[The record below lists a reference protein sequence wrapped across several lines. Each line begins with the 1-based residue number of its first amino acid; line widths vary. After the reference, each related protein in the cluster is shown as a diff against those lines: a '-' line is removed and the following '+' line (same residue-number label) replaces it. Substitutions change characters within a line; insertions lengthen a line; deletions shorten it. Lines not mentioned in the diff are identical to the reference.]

1 MARHASASSSVLVAG
16 AALILAGVGVAGG
29 QAPRES
35 IATGD
40 VAPTLIWET
49 GGFVA
54 PESAVFDRAR
64 EQLYVSNMGTWG
76 ESSTPG
82 DGFISR
88 VSAGGRILDLRWL
101 SGFDNPKGLALAN
114 GRLYVGDDADLVE
127 VDPGTG
133 TVAARYA
140 PADGPGGF
148 NDCTADP
155 AGNVYGQRQLIG
167 ATAPIRFPLALG
179 GGHRIAPGGI
189 RTSAPA
195 APLG

>member
-1 MARHASASSSVLVAG
+1 MFMVRGAPACSSALVVG
-16 AALILAGVGVAGG
+16 AALMLAGAGTAGG
-29 QAPRES
+29 QAAPAFP
-35 IATGD
+35 ATGEPAPALVWE
-40 VAPTLIWET
+40 VA
-49 GGFVA
+49 GFVA

-76 ESSTPG
+76 KGSTPG

-88 VSAGGRILDLRWL
+88 VSAEGRILELRWV

-127 VDPGTG
+127 VDPEAGAVT
-133 TVAARYA
+133 ARYA

-155 AGNVYGQRQLIG
+155 AGNVYGSRME
-167 ATAPIRFPLALG
+167 R
-179 GGHRIAPGGI
+179 
-189 RTSAPA
+189 
-195 APLG
+195 